1 MISEGLPATALRP
14 FSKASVPDRAAQEG
28 AVVICSGVAVN
39 IVHRLTAENPRSAAE
54 VGPESKQCKH
64 GGLILSRLLQQ
75 PTTQLHTSSTSTT
88 TASSQN
94 NGASTLLLQ
103 LLQLTKA
110 TRLPSWEQN
119 QPNGQQPHP
128 DQLRN
133 PSFPIALRPIPDAQ
147 YPCLLSLLH
156 PGHLAIYS
164 LLDVHLLC
172 GHSFLR
178 CGLCRDH
185 AMPELENW
193 LGNTGHIRGD
203 WRVAGTYGREYRWFG
218 VSFCPGLD
226 CLGIRLGD

>member
-1 MISEGLPATALRP
+1 M
-14 FSKASVPDRAAQEG
+14 
-28 AVVICSGVAVN
+28 VIYSGVAVN
-39 IVHRLTAENPRSAAE
+39 IVHRFTAENPRSPAE
-54 VGPESKQCKH
+54 VGTEGKQCKH

-75 PTTQLHTSSTSTT
+75 PTTRLHASKTSTT

-94 NGASTLLLQ
+94 NGASTFLLQ

-110 TRLPSWEQN
+110 THLPSREQT

-133 PSFPIALRPIPDAQ
+133 PSFPFALRPIPNAQ

-156 PGHLAIYS
+156 SRYLAIYS
-164 LLDVHLLC
+164 ILDVHLLC

-178 CGLCRDH
+178 RGLCRDH

-193 LGNTGHIRGD
+193 LGNTCHIRGD
-203 WRVAGTYGREYRWFG
+203 WGATGAYGREYRWFG
-218 VSFCPGLD
+218 VSFCPGLNY
-226 CLGIRLGD
+226 LGFLFLVGGLT